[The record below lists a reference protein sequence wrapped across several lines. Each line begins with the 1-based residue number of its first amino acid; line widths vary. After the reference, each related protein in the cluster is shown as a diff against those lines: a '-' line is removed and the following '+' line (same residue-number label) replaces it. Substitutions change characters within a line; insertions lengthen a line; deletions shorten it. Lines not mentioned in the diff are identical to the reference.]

1 MLLTWIYQLIVLLFC
16 ILLVWEV
23 IDEKKFTKQLTA
35 VFVLVPMLLDLTGS
49 TPLFVGWLGLL

>member
-35 VFVLVPMLLDLTGS
+35 VFVLVPMLLR
-49 TPLFVGWLGLL
+49 LLMIK